1 MRFSEG
7 LFIDTEKTLGEL
19 KFAALR
25 RENYAQDEEGN
36 VTDEVTKRTYDL
48 KCQRQ
53 GHTIT
58 VSIPPEAGEKYFP
71 VQCGGNACK
80 SGSKC
85 NERIADVR
93 RKGRRQTGTSMRR
106 ILYWQMLQESLL
118 IRQKL
123 PEQMRRK
130 QQIRTNHLIR
140 QQIRPERMR
149 KMEEIKNK

>member
-58 VSIPPEAGEKYFP
+58 VSIPPEAGEK
-71 VQCGGNACK
+71 
-80 SGSKC
+80 
-85 NERIADVR
+85 
-93 RKGRRQTGTSMRR
+93 TSHTMRR
-106 ILYWQMLQESLL
+106 
-118 IRQKL
+118 
-123 PEQMRRK
+123 
-130 QQIRTNHLIR
+130 
-140 QQIRPERMR
+140 
-149 KMEEIKNK
+149 

>member
-71 VQCGGNACK
+71 YNAAVTLVNPVVSARADATFGGRATADWYINADD
-80 SGSKC
+80 
-85 NERIADVR
+85 IVLAD
-93 RKGRRQTGTSMRR
+93 
-106 ILYWQMLQESLL
+106 LL

-123 PEQMRRK
+123 PEQTHRK

-140 QQIRPERMR
+140 QQIRPERTQR
-149 KMEEIKNK
+149 TEGTKNK

>member
-53 GHTIT
+53 RHTIT
-58 VSIPPEAGEKYFP
+58 VSIPPEAGEKDFP
-71 VQCGGNACK
+71 YNAAVTLVNPVVSARADATFGGRATADWYINADDIVLADAAGKPADQTKAAGADASKTADQNKTSDKTADKTGTDAKDGGNK
-80 SGSKC
+80 K
-85 NERIADVR
+85 
-93 RKGRRQTGTSMRR
+93 
-106 ILYWQMLQESLL
+106 
-118 IRQKL
+118 
-123 PEQMRRK
+123 
-130 QQIRTNHLIR
+130 
-140 QQIRPERMR
+140 
-149 KMEEIKNK
+149 

>member
-58 VSIPPEAGEKYFP
+58 VSIPPEAGEKDFP
-71 VQCGGNACK
+71 YNAAVTLVNPVVSARADATFGG
-80 SGSKC
+80 
-85 NERIADVR
+85 RQ
-93 RKGRRQTGTSMRR
+93 RQTGTSMRT
-106 ILYWQMLQESLL
+106 ISYWQMLQENLL

-123 PEQMRRK
+123 PEQTHRK
-130 QQIRTNHLIR
+130 QQIKTKHLIR

>member
-71 VQCGGNACK
+71 YNAAVTLVNPVVSARADATFGGRAT
-80 SGSKC
+80 
-85 NERIADVR
+85 ADWYIR
-93 RKGRRQTGTSMRR
+93 TIS
-106 ILYWQMLQESLL
+106 YWQMLQENLL

-123 PEQMRRK
+123 PEQTHRK

>member
-71 VQCGGNACK
+71 Y
-80 SGSKC
+80 
-85 NERIADVR
+85 
-93 RKGRRQTGTSMRR
+93 
-106 ILYWQMLQESLL
+106 LSL
-118 IRQKL
+118 IH
-123 PEQMRRK
+123 
-130 QQIRTNHLIR
+130 I
-140 QQIRPERMR
+140 
-149 KMEEIKNK
+149 

>member
-53 GHTIT
+53 GQYDHSQHSTGSRRKRLPI
-58 VSIPPEAGEKYFP
+58 
-71 VQCGGNACK
+71 QCGGNACK
-80 SGSKC
+80 SGKAQ
-85 NERIADVR
+85 ERMQRLVE
-93 RKGRRQTGTSMRR
+93 GQRQTGTSMRT
-106 ILYWQMLQESLL
+106 ISYWQMLQENLL

-123 PEQMRRK
+123 PEQTHRK

-140 QQIRPERMR
+140 QQIRPERTQR
-149 KMEEIKNK
+149 TEGTKNK

>member
-58 VSIPPEAGEKYFP
+58 VSIPPEAGEKDFP
-71 VQCGGNACK
+71 YNAAVTLVNPVVSARADATFGGRAT
-80 SGSKC
+80 
-85 NERIADVR
+85 ADWYINGR
-93 RKGRRQTGTSMRR
+93 CCRKTC
-106 ILYWQMLQESLL
+106 
-118 IRQKL
+118 
-123 PEQMRRK
+123 
-130 QQIRTNHLIR
+130 
-140 QQIRPERMR
+140 
-149 KMEEIKNK
+149 

>member
-58 VSIPPEAGEKYFP
+58 VSIPPEAGEKDFP
-71 VQCGGNACK
+71 YNAAVTLVNPVVSARADATFGG
-80 SGSKC
+80 GQ
-85 NERIADVR
+85 
-93 RKGRRQTGTSMRR
+93 RQTGTSMRT
-106 ILYWQMLQESLL
+106 ISYWQMLQENLL

-123 PEQMRRK
+123 PEQTYRK

-140 QQIRPERMR
+140 QQIRPERTQR
-149 KMEEIKNK
+149 TEGTKNK

>member
-1 MRFSEG
+1 MRVSEG

-58 VSIPPEAGEKYFP
+58 VSIPPEAGEKAFP
-71 VQCGGNACK
+71 YNATVTLVNPVVSARADATFGGRATADWYINAEDIVLADAAGKPADQTKAAGADAPKTADQNKPSDKTADKTGTDAKDGGNK
-80 SGSKC
+80 K
-85 NERIADVR
+85 
-93 RKGRRQTGTSMRR
+93 
-106 ILYWQMLQESLL
+106 
-118 IRQKL
+118 
-123 PEQMRRK
+123 
-130 QQIRTNHLIR
+130 
-140 QQIRPERMR
+140 
-149 KMEEIKNK
+149 

>member
-58 VSIPPEAGEKYFP
+58 VSIPPEAGEKDFP
-71 VQCGGNACK
+71 YNAAVTLVNPVV
-80 SGSKC
+80 SA
-85 NERIADVR
+85 RADA
-93 RKGRRQTGTSMRR
+93 T
-106 ILYWQMLQESLL
+106 L
-118 IRQKL
+118 
-123 PEQMRRK
+123 
-130 QQIRTNHLIR
+130 
-140 QQIRPERMR
+140 
-149 KMEEIKNK
+149 

>member
-58 VSIPPEAGEKYFP
+58 VSIPPMQAASRFVP
-71 VQCGGNACK
+71 SSSTTTALPIPIAVQ
-80 SGSKC
+80 
-85 NERIADVR
+85 
-93 RKGRRQTGTSMRR
+93 
-106 ILYWQMLQESLL
+106 
-118 IRQKL
+118 
-123 PEQMRRK
+123 
-130 QQIRTNHLIR
+130 
-140 QQIRPERMR
+140 
-149 KMEEIKNK
+149 

>member
-58 VSIPPEAGEKYFP
+58 VSIPPEAGEKNFP
-71 VQCGGNACK
+71 YGSKRKSGCNVWWKGNGRLVHQCGRY
-80 SGSKC
+80 
-85 NERIADVR
+85 RIGR
-93 RKGRRQTGTSMRR
+93 CCRKTC
-106 ILYWQMLQESLL
+106 
-118 IRQKL
+118 
-123 PEQMRRK
+123 
-130 QQIRTNHLIR
+130 
-140 QQIRPERMR
+140 
-149 KMEEIKNK
+149 